1 MTNTEKNKFE
11 IYADEFEGN
20 ENSLFLAEMNR
31 GKKYSVRSK
40 LLFFRDVYDWIQNHI
55 SVITPNTPLIDLEY
69 YYDTNSLKLI
79 NKLIETFDT
88 GISKV
93 KTEEISLDELS
104 NSMPKAVFDKV
115 MRHVKKR
122 IEEQENPSFRMT
134 MRSSESF
141 FNIEVANHSEPKITT
156 IRLNHAKSFFDFGFE
171 EESDGTRRLFDLM
184 DMLLNK
190 RKDMLYVVD
199 ELERSL
205 HPKLT
210 ERFLQLFMKLHSE
223 ECMQLLFTTHES
235 SIMDQSIFR
244 RDEIWFIE
252 RGADDAS
259 AIYSL
264 DRFKERYD
272 KVLSKAYLEGRYG
285 AIPVFSTFEFREEE

>member
-1 MTNTEKNKFE
+1 MSNAEKNKFE
-11 IYADEFEGN
+11 IYSEDFAGN
-20 ENSLFLAEMNR
+20 ETTLFLTEMNR
-31 GKKYSVRSK
+31 GKKYEGRSK
-40 LLFFRDVYDWIQNHI
+40 LIFFKDVYDWIQNHI
-55 SVITPNTPLIDLEY
+55 SIITPNTPLVNLEY
-69 YYDTNSLKLI
+69 YYNDDSLQLI

-93 KTEEISLDELS
+93 KIEEISLDELA
-104 NSMPKAVFDKV
+104 NAMPKPVFDKV
-115 MRHVKKR
+115 MSHVKTK
-122 IEEQENPSFRMT
+122 IEEQEEPDFQIT
-134 MRSSESF
+134 MRSNESF
-141 FNIEVANHSEPKITT
+141 FNIDVKGHNEPKVTT
-156 IRLNHAKSFFDFGFE
+156 IRLQHKKSFFDFGFD

-190 RKDMLYVVD
+190 RDDMLYVVD

-210 ERFLQLFMKLHSE
+210 ARFLELFMELHE
-223 ECMQLLFTTHES
+223 EHRMQLLFTTHES

-244 RDEIWFIE
+244 RDEIWFVE
-252 RGADDAS
+252 RNAENES
-259 AIYSL
+259 TIYSL

-285 AIPVFSTFEFREEE
+285 AIPVFSAFEFREEE